1 MEWTIKQLEAFD
13 LVGIK
18 KRVTINH
25 QGVNAEIKAMNE
37 RVTVELIERLLSI
50 SDMEP
55 SGIVNGS
62 LNFENR
68 HLDGIGKMDRVIGVA
83 VKDGSNLDFDV
94 TRVPSSEW
102 AVFEFE
108 GIFPVA
114 LQEAWKYIKDEWLE
128 SENYIIDSDIELT
141 RHLVKAVPGEPYQG
155 EVWLSVKP
163 K

>member
-1 MEWTIKQLEAFD
+1 MKWTIKQLDAFD
-13 LVGIK
+13 LVGLT

-25 QGVNAEIKAMNE
+25 QGVNEEIKAMNE
-37 RVTVELIERLLSI
+37 KITPEFIESLLSI
-50 SDMEP
+50 ANMEP
-55 SGIVNGS
+55 NGIVNGS

-83 VKDGSNLDFDV
+83 VKDGANLDFDV

-114 LQEAWKYIKDEWLE
+114 LQEAWKYIKGEWLE
-128 SENYIIDSDIELT
+128 SENYTIDSDIELT

-155 EVWLSVKP
+155 EVWLSVKS